1 MMAILIDMKR
11 YLLVVFICISLIM
24 SYVEHLFMC
33 LLAICMS
40 SLEKC
45 LQGSNGDTDK
55 KNRLGDTVGEGEGE
69 RIERAALEHI
79 ITMCKIGGQ

>member
-1 MMAILIDMKR
+1 MMAILTDVKR
-11 YLLVVFICISLIM
+11 YFLVVFICISLIM

-45 LQGSNGDTDK
+45 LQGNSGDTDQ
-55 KNRLGDTVGEGEGE
+55 KNRLVDTVGEGEGE
-69 RIERAALEHI
+69 EIERAALRHI
-79 ITMCKIGGQ
+79 HHHM